1 MGEIVSASGCAELTA
16 AVSGTTKIVLARDA
30 LTDNILAAVEAAL
43 HATTHLAV
51 LTTATASSSAH
62 LTMMTAAAPTQLSVT
77 NRLFLFGG
85 ETVVHVH
92 LEGKLGIG
100 DV

>member
-1 MGEIVSASGCAELTA
+1 MGEVVSATGLAELTA
-16 AVSGTTKIVLARDA
+16 AISGATEIVLARNA

-51 LTTATASSSAH
+51 LTATASSSAH